1 MDEKIQV
8 AILVIVA
15 LIAFGFAYT
24 QFAQGAAEK
33 ENTVNGIKVFAR
45 GSVKSSLAQILSPQV
60 IATQV
65 VFDNASDN
73 RPCKVPMQTEALY
86 GLVSSGKNASLQIF
100 VADQKYCLKS
110 AGANSSERV
119 ECAKPQV
126 VIQTG
131 ECDCMRVDTRNQ
143 TILVSGSE
151 SWLCSS
157 GPQVREIIAWGI
169 KKE

>member
-1 MDEKIQV
+1 MDEKIQA
-8 AILVIVA
+8 AIFIAVA
-15 LIAFGFAYT
+15 LVAFAFAYT
-24 QFAQGAAEK
+24 QFAQSTTEK

-45 GSVKSSLAQILSPQV
+45 GSVKSSLAEVLSPQV
-60 IATQV
+60 IAIQV
-65 VFDNASDN
+65 LFDNASDN
-73 RPCKVPMQTEALY
+73 RPCKVPMQTEAIY
-86 GLVSSGKNASLQIF
+86 GLASGGKNVSLQIK
-100 VADQKYCLKS
+100 VADGNYCLKS
-110 AGANSSERV
+110 AGANASERV
-119 ECAKPQV
+119 ECAKPQI